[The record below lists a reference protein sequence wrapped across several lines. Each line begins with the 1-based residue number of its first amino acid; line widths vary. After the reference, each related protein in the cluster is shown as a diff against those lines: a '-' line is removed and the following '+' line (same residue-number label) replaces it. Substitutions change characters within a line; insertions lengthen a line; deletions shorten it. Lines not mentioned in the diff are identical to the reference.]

1 MGVCTSKSTDLEV
14 VEAKQSE
21 KSAATYGDSRP
32 NIGNGFVLFNLLL
45 TAKISRCK
53 TGLQTSSFVIFSA

>member
-21 KSAATYGDSRP
+21 KSAAAHTDSRP
-32 NIGNGFVLFNLLL
+32 NIGNGFVLFYLLL
-45 TAKISRCK
+45 TAKILHCK
-53 TGLQTSSFVIFSA
+53 QHLSIANK